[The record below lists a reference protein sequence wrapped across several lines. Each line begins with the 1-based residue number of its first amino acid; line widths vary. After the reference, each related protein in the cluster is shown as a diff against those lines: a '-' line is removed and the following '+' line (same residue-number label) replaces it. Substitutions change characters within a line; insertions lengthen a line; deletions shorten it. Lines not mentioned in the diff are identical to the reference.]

1 MVPFVKL
8 TASPLLPGD
17 GGRSVAA
24 ELPAL
29 LLLLL
34 LDVKGKGVTDWQ
46 EARKRKDVKRHHNVI
61 I

>member
-17 GGRSVAA
+17 GGRSVAD
-24 ELPAL
+24 ELPAS

-34 LDVKGKGVTDWQ
+34 LDVEGKGVADWQ
-46 EARKRKDVKRHHNVI
+46 EARRRKDVKRHHDVI